1 MTDVRCILY
10 EQIISDSHLHTIHGF
25 KRKIYEIQIPSM
37 KLFFNESGIFPIHL
51 GRYKNAEKLKIFY
64 ITFESASYLKQ
75 ALEASK
81 KANKLAI
88 DLVQAKVKEYE
99 GKNSQHP
106 PRNRER
112 RIK

>member
-10 EQIISDSHLHTIHGF
+10 EQIISDSPLHTAHGI
-25 KRKIYEIQIPSM
+25 KRKIYEVQIPSM
-37 KLFFNESGIFPIHL
+37 KLFFNEEGIFPIHL
-51 GRYKNAEKLKIFY
+51 GRYKNAEKLKLFY

-81 KANKLAI
+81 KAKKLGI
-88 DLVQAKVKEYE
+88 DLLQAKIKEYE
-99 GKNSQHP
+99 GKNQQHP
-106 PRNRER
+106 PKNREK